1 MNDSLLTVVVPVF
14 NEQDVIDVFYQ
25 RLVDSMKDIG
35 IGLEIILVDDGSSD
49 NSSGHIAELASR
61 DDRICVVELSRN
73 FGKEIA
79 LTAGLDH
86 ANGDAIVVIDAD
98 LQDPPELIPVLLQE
112 WQAGYDVVYARRA
125 SRKGDTSLKKITA
138 YIFYRIMQSSSRV
151 RIPVDTGDFRLLS
164 RRALNALLKLR
175 EQHRY
180 MKGLFAWIGYSQ
192 KEVLYDR
199 EARYSGRTKWSYWK
213 LWNLALEG
221 ITSFTTAP
229 LRLSTY
235 MGLLTAGASFIFGV
249 YIIIQKILFG
259 NPIEGYPSM
268 MTIILFLSGIQLISI
283 GVIGEYMGRMF
294 DETKGRPLYLVKKI
308 RKSRYV
314 ESRIEG

>member
-49 NSSGHIAELASR
+49 NSSDHIAELASR

-125 SRKGDTSLKKITA
+125 SRKGDTFLKKITA
-138 YIFYRIMQSSSRV
+138 YIFYRVMQSSSRV
-151 RIPVDTGDFRLLS
+151 RIPADTGDFRLLS

-235 MGLLTAGASFIFGV
+235 MGMLTAGASFIFGI
-249 YIIIQKILFG
+249 YIIMQKILFG

-268 MTIILFLSGIQLISI
+268 MTIILFLSGMQLISI
-283 GVIGEYMGRMF
+283 GVIGEYLGRMF
-294 DETKGRPLYLVKKI
+294 DETKGRPLYLIKKI
-308 RKSRYV
+308 R
-314 ESRIEG
+314 

>member
-86 ANGDAIVVIDAD
+86 ANGDAIVIIDAD

-112 WQAGYDVVYARRA
+112 WQAGYDVVYARRT
-125 SRKGDTSLKKITA
+125 SRKGDTLLKKITA
-138 YIFYRIMQSSSRV
+138 YIFYRVMQSSSRV
-151 RIPVDTGDFRLLS
+151 TIPVDTGDFRLLS

-235 MGLLTAGASFIFGV
+235 MGMLTAGASFIFGA
-249 YIIIQKILFG
+249 YIILQKILFG

-283 GVIGEYMGRMF
+283 GVIGEYLGRMF
-294 DETKGRPLYLVKKI
+294 DETKGRPLYLIKKI
-308 RKSRYV
+308 RKSRYM
-314 ESRIEG
+314 ESGIED

>member
-49 NSSGHIAELASR
+49 NSSDHIAELASR

-125 SRKGDTSLKKITA
+125 SRKGDTFLKKITA
-138 YIFYRIMQSSSRV
+138 YIFYRVMQSSSRV
-151 RIPVDTGDFRLLS
+151 RIPADTGDFRLLS

-235 MGLLTAGASFIFGV
+235 MGMLTAGASFIFGA
-249 YIIIQKILFG
+249 YIILQKILFG

-283 GVIGEYMGRMF
+283 GVIGEYLGRMF
-294 DETKGRPLYLVKKI
+294 DETKGRPLYLIKKI
-308 RKSRYV
+308 RKSRYM
-314 ESRIEG
+314 ESGIED

>member
-125 SRKGDTSLKKITA
+125 SRKGDTFLKKITA
-138 YIFYRIMQSSSRV
+138 YIFYRVMQSSSRV
-151 RIPVDTGDFRLLS
+151 TIPVDTGDFRLLS

-235 MGLLTAGASFIFGV
+235 MGMLTAGASFIFGA
-249 YIIIQKILFG
+249 YIILQKILFG

-283 GVIGEYMGRMF
+283 GVIGEYLGRMF
-294 DETKGRPLYLVKKI
+294 DETKGRPLYLIKKI
-308 RKSRYV
+308 RKSRYM
-314 ESRIEG
+314 ESGIED